1 LQTTAAGS
9 TAVSSVQRTATR
21 LCDVVLKK
29 SPNEEGYGFYLAYS
43 NSFMDRHEFAGEHV
57 VHWIE
62 KGGPADIAGLRDGDK
77 IINVSGFLL
86 IVY

>member
-1 LQTTAAGS
+1 
-9 TAVSSVQRTATR
+9 
-21 LCDVVLKK
+21 
-29 SPNEEGYGFYLAYS
+29 
-43 NSFMDRHEFAGEHV
+43 MDRHEFAGEHV